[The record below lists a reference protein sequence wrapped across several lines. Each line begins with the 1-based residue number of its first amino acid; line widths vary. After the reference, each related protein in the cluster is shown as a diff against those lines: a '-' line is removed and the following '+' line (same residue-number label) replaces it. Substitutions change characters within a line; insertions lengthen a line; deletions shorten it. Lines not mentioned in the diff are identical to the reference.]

1 MALLDQ
7 NWNPARREGA
17 ALFWY
22 TVSTS
27 FGLATD
33 SIRAHKLRSFLTLL
47 GVIIGVGSVILVGAA
62 INGINVYAEESTSK
76 AFGSESFFMS
86 QVTNASSRKEF
97 FDKLKRN
104 QRIDWTDFT
113 YLQEALGDQI
123 IYSPYMG
130 LREDVKRGSETVEE
144 CQITGSFAA
153 LPEIRDINVEAG
165 RFFTEQ
171 EDLARQQVVIIGYD
185 LQERLF
191 PGTNPLGRTV
201 TIKGRE
207 FTVIGVQE
215 KLGSAFG
222 QSQDTSA
229 YIPYRTMTRVW
240 GPNRN
245 MTVLGKARP
254 ETGMTLQDALD
265 STRVAMRVRFKQKP
279 NETDKFDT
287 LTPDAI
293 RGFIE
298 NITNLISAVVVPV
311 TLISLVV
318 GGIVIMNIMLV
329 SVTERTKE
337 IGVRKSL
344 GARQSDIRLQFLLE
358 SALLAAFGGALG
370 IGFGALL
377 SFVIGKAFE
386 LTMSI
391 SLFYILLSLT
401 VSGTVGIVSGIYPA
415 FRAAKLD
422 PVEALR
428 AD

>member
-1 MALLDQ
+1 MSLLRDQ
-7 NWNPARREGA
+7 WNPVRQEGA

-22 TVSTS
+22 TVYTA

-76 AFGSESFFMS
+76 AFGSESFFLS
-86 QVTNASSRKEF
+86 RITNASSRKEF
-97 FDKLKRN
+97 FEKLKRN
-104 QRIDWTDFT
+104 QRIDWSHFS
-113 YLQEALGDQI
+113 YLQDALGDQI
-123 IYSPYMG
+123 IYTPYMG
-130 LREDVKRGSETVEE
+130 IGEDIKRGSETVEE
-144 CQITGSFAA
+144 CQVIGAFAA
-153 LPEIRDINVEAG
+153 LPDIREINVEIG
-165 RFFTEQ
+165 RFFTDQ
-171 EDLARQQVVIIGYD
+171 EDLARQQVVVIGNEV
-185 LQERLF
+185 QERLF

-201 TIKGRE
+201 TIRGRE

-222 QSQDTSA
+222 QSQDSSA
-229 YIPYRTMTRVW
+229 YIPYRTMTRIW

-254 ETGMTLQDALD
+254 ESGMTLNEALD
-265 STRVAMRVRFKQKP
+265 ATRVAMRVRFKQKP
-279 NETDKFDT
+279 NEADKFDT

-311 TLISLVV
+311 TFISLLV

-370 IGFGALL
+370 IAFGGLL
-377 SFVIGKAFE
+377 TVVIGRAFE

-391 SLFYILLSLT
+391 SMFYIVLSLA
-401 VSGTVGIVSGIYPA
+401 VSSTVGIISGIYPA

>member
-1 MALLDQ
+1 MSLLQDH
-7 NWNPARREGA
+7 WNPVRREGS
-17 ALFWY
+17 ALLWY
-22 TVSTS
+22 TLSTA

-76 AFGSESFFMS
+76 AFGGESFFLARI
-86 QVTNASSRKEF
+86 TNASSRKEF
-97 FDKLKRN
+97 FEKLKRN
-104 QRIDWTDFT
+104 QRIDWSHFT

-123 IYSPYMG
+123 IFTPYMG
-130 LREDVKRGSETVEE
+130 IGEDVKRGSETVEE
-144 CQITGSFAA
+144 CQIIGSFAA
-153 LPEIRDINVEAG
+153 LPEIRELNVELG

-171 EDLARQQVVIIGYD
+171 EDLARQQVAVIGYD

-207 FTVIGVQE
+207 FTVVGVQE

-222 QSQDTSA
+222 QSQDKSA

-245 MTVLGKARP
+245 MTVMGKARP
-254 ETGMTLQDALD
+254 ESGMSLQDALD
-265 STRVAMRVRFKQKP
+265 ATRVAMRVRFKQKP
-279 NETDKFDT
+279 SEADKFDT

-298 NITNLISAVVVPV
+298 NITSLISAVVVPV

-358 SALLAAFGGALG
+358 SALLAAFGGVLG
-370 IGFGALL
+370 IGFGAVL
-377 SFVIGKAFE
+377 SFIIGKAFE

-391 SLFYILLSLT
+391 SMFYVVLSIA
-401 VSGTVGIVSGIYPA
+401 VSGTVGIISGIYPA